1 MFKITH
7 KRNLIDSIEDTI
19 LLLYLLYKSNGK
31 IVGENDY
38 LDAQIKVMKLIFL
51 SELEAQINNE
61 KGFNFFY
68 NTYKKGP
75 CSKEVFAILDDLTN
89 VDLIISD
96 YKKNS
101 INITEKG
108 EKIISNFLK
117 NQRPNIKSHNQPI
130 LQKIDE
136 VLKKYGQLT
145 AKELIEKIYVM
156 EMKTPSGK
164 KINIGEA
171 VRNFEKTK
179 GKSKPLLLI
188 KSSGYKKK
196 LIITPEWTETF
207 SVLCNPRFKDVT
219 NLCYV

>member
-7 KRNLIDSIEDTI
+7 KRDLIDSIEDTI
-19 LLLYLLYKSNGK
+19 LLLYLLHESNGK

-51 SELEAQINNE
+51 SELETHLNNE

-75 CSKEVFAILDDLTN
+75 CSKEVFAILDDLAD
-89 VDLIISD
+89 VDLITSD

-108 EKIISNFLK
+108 EKVISNFLK
-117 NQRPNIKSHNQPI
+117 NQKPKIKSHNQSI
-130 LQKIDE
+130 LQKIDK
-136 VLKKYGQLT
+136 VLKEYGKLT
-145 AKELIEKIYVM
+145 TKELIEKIYAM
-156 EMKTPSGK
+156 NIKTPSGK
-164 KINIGEA
+164 KINIGKA
-171 VRNFEKTK
+171 VKDFERTQ
-179 GKSKPLLLI
+179 GKCKPLLLI
-188 KSSGYKKK
+188 KSSDYKKK
-196 LIITPEWTETF
+196 LNITPEWIETF

-219 NLCYV
+219 DLCYV